1 MPTYLSVGEREDN
14 MDKCYSFINSNGT
27 AVGYISEDGYGNITM
42 KMNDIFGDG
51 LVFTNSHNILR
62 DLVGS
67 IDPNNLQPKSA
78 IFKTEDGDYTVIF
91 DNTHSNGCHIIVHH
105 LLSNFELKY
114 TFSSIDE
121 VTGVVAI

>member
-1 MPTYLSVGEREDN
+1 

-51 LVFTNSHNILR
+51 LVFTNSHNMLR

-67 IDPNNLQPKSA
+67 IDPNSLNPKSA
-78 IFKTEDGDYTVIF
+78 VFMTEDKDYTIIF
-91 DNTHSNGCHIIVHH
+91 DNTHSNGCHIIVRHII
-105 LLSNFELKY
+105 SGFDFNY
-114 TFSSIDE
+114 RFSSIDD
-121 VTGVVAI
+121 VTGEVSI